1 VTGRLLTAPEV
12 AAVLAVPVSWV
23 REHTRSNAIP
33 HLELGRYRRYCLADV
48 EGWLETC
55 KTGGRPVVFRSRQPT
70 TGRRSR

>member
-1 VTGRLLTAPEV
+1 VTDRLLTAAEV
-12 AAVLAVPVSWV
+12 AEVLSVPTSWV

-55 KTGGRPVVFRSRQPT
+55 KSGGRPVAFRTVNP
-70 TGRRSR
+70 GRS